1 MKTIAVRLFVLTFA
15 AGLAGSA
22 DARTPEAPSPAVRIA
37 VQGRASAVSAG
48 EGADLILPEANASSS
63 GGLGV
68 LMPVIGRLVGSGN
81 TLFKTSLDVSNF
93 SASPVA
99 VAFRFR
105 GVVLKTSAV
114 IGFTGTFGN
123 DGGTL
128 RAFSSVH
135 FDDFIDAMVQAGPIS
150 AEQEGDGILG
160 SMLIIFPGIT
170 SGGQGS
176 ARARFYSEQF
186 GGTIGVTVNGHEF
199 TGTETTALAGAFS
212 DTRSIPGTPQL
223 YSNIFINNIG
233 RFDAGTGQFNV
244 SDDQVL
250 ISAFSA
256 ATGQPLGTPLSV
268 PVHSFQTLS
277 TGLSALGVP
286 PGSGPVVVLA
296 KATSG
301 QGLLLGVGAEV
312 DDVTKDPSG
321 FAMSTVPPSS
331 AGPVPTG
338 DLASQIAGNW
348 TGTWNNT
355 TFQSTGS
362 AALAIATN
370 TTAKTFS
377 VTLTLG
383 GNVFGGS
390 APPPQTFSGS
400 YTTGAGVTFTG
411 HDALFGDI
419 TFTLTPAGVLSGSA
433 TNVPSANVS
442 AVTFSGTA
450 SAHAITILYTVTL
463 KAGGSASGV
472 VTLTKP

>member
-1 MKTIAVRLFVLTFA
+1 MKGLFKALFVLTLAAGFA
-15 AGLAGSA
+15 AAAAGA
-22 DARTPEAPSPAVRIA
+22 PDAPSPAVRIA
-37 VQGRASAVSAG
+37 VGDRASAALTG
-48 EGADLILPEANASSS
+48 DGADLILPEANASSS

-93 SASPVA
+93 SALPVA

-114 IGFTGTFGN
+114 IGFTGTFAN
-123 DGGTL
+123 AGGTL
-128 RAFSSVH
+128 RSFSSVH
-135 FDDFIDAMVQAGPIS
+135 FDDFIDAMVQQGSIS
-150 AEQEGDGILG
+150 PEQESDGILG
-160 SMLIIFPGIT
+160 SMLIIFPGVT
-170 SGGQGS
+170 ASGQGA
-176 ARARFYSEQF
+176 ARARFYSDGF

-199 TGTETTALAGAFS
+199 NGSETTALAGVFS
-212 DTRSIPGTPQL
+212 DTTTISGTPRL
-223 YSNIFINNIG
+223 YSNIFIDNIG
-233 RFDAGTGQFNV
+233 SYDAGTGLFSV

-250 ISAFSA
+250 LSAFSA
-256 ATGQPLGTPLSV
+256 TTGEPIGTPISV
-268 PVHSFQTLS
+268 TVRSFQTLS
-277 TGLSALGVP
+277 TGLAALGVP
-286 PGSGPVVVLA
+286 SGSGQVVVLA
-296 KATSG
+296 RATSG
-301 QGLLLGVGAEV
+301 HGLLLGLGAEV
-312 DDVTKDPSG
+312 DDITRDPSG
-321 FAMSTVPPSS
+321 FAMSPVPPSS
-331 AGPVPTG
+331 TGPTPTG

-348 TGTWNNT
+348 TGTWNNA

-362 AALAIATN
+362 AALAVATN

-377 VTLTLG
+377 AALTLA

-400 YTTGAGVTFTG
+400 CTTGAGVTFTG
-411 HDALFGDI
+411 HDSLFGDI

-433 TNVPSANVS
+433 MNVPGTTVS

>member
-1 MKTIAVRLFVLTFA
+1 MKRLLARFAVPVLAAGFA
-15 AGLAGSA
+15 AAASA
-22 DARTPEAPSPAVRIA
+22 DAPRADSPAFRVA
-37 VQGRASAVSAG
+37 VAGEPSSAPAG
-48 EGADLILPEANASSS
+48 EGGLLLPEGSAAT

-68 LMPVIGRLVGSGN
+68 LMPVIGRLVGGGD

-105 GVVLKTSAV
+105 GVVLKTSVV
-114 IGFTGTFGN
+114 IGFTGTFAN

-135 FDDFIDAMVQAGPIS
+135 FDDFIDAMVQQGSITP
-150 AEQEGDGILG
+150 EQESDGILG
-160 SMLIIFPGIT
+160 SMQIVFPGVT
-170 SGGQGS
+170 ASGQGA
-176 ARARFYSEQF
+176 ARARFYSGQF
-186 GGTIGVTVNGHEF
+186 GGTIGVAVNGHEF
-199 TGTETTALAGAFS
+199 NGTETTAIAGAFS
-212 DTRSIPGTPQL
+212 DTRTISGTPQL

-233 RFDAGTGQFNV
+233 RYDSGTGQFNV
-244 SDDQVL
+244 SDDQVR

-256 ATGQPLGTPLSV
+256 TTGEPLGTPLTV
-268 PVHSFQTLS
+268 PIKSFQTLS

-286 PGSGPVVVLA
+286 PGSGQVVVLA

-321 FAMSTVPPSS
+321 FAMSPVPPSS
-331 AGPVPTG
+331 TGPTPGG
-338 DLASQIAGNW
+338 DLASQLAGNW
-348 TGTWNNT
+348 TGTWNNA
-355 TFQSTGS
+355 TFQSSGS
-362 AALAIATN
+362 AALAISTDTA
-370 TTAKTFS
+370 AKTFS
-377 VTLTLG
+377 ATLTLG

-411 HDALFGDI
+411 HDSLFGDI

-433 TNVPSANVS
+433 TNVPSSTVS

-450 SAHAITILYTVTL
+450 SAHAITIVYTVTL

-472 VTLTKP
+472 VSLTKP

>member
-1 MKTIAVRLFVLTFA
+1 MRRPST
-15 AGLAGSA
+15 
-22 DARTPEAPSPAVRIA
+22 APCQAKSRPFEMPAVRI
-37 VQGRASAVSAG
+37 SA
-48 EGADLILPEANASSS
+48 
-63 GGLGV
+63 
-68 LMPVIGRLVGSGN
+68 PV
-81 TLFKTSLDVSNF
+81 
-93 SASPVA
+93 P

-114 IGFTGTFGN
+114 IGFTGTFAN
-123 DGGTL
+123 AGGTL

-135 FDDFIDAMVQAGPIS
+135 FDDFIDAMVQQGSIS
-150 AEQEGDGILG
+150 AEQESDGILG
-160 SMLIIFPGIT
+160 SMLIIFPGVTT
-170 SGGQGS
+170 SGQGA
-176 ARARFYSEQF
+176 ARARFYSDGF
-186 GGTIGVTVNGHEF
+186 GGTIGVSVNGHEF
-199 TGTETTALAGAFS
+199 NGSETTALAGVFS
-212 DTRSIPGTPQL
+212 DTQTISGTPQL
-223 YSNIFINNIG
+223 YSNIFIDNIG
-233 RFDAGTGQFNV
+233 RYDAGSGQFNV
-244 SDDQVL
+244 SDDQVR

-256 ATGQPLGTPLSV
+256 TTGEPIGTPLSV
-268 PVHSFQTLS
+268 TVRSFQTLS
-277 TGLSALGVP
+277 TGLAALGVP
-286 PGSGPVVVLA
+286 PGSGQVVVLA

-312 DDVTKDPSG
+312 DAVTKDPSG
-321 FAMSTVPPSS
+321 FAMSPVPPSS
-331 AGPVPTG
+331 TGPSPAG

-348 TGTWNNT
+348 TGTWNNA

-362 AALAIATN
+362 AALAIATD

-377 VTLTLG
+377 ATLTLG

-411 HDALFGDI
+411 HDSLFGDI

-433 TNVPSANVS
+433 TNVPGTTVS